1 MRSLLA
7 RALRRAGFVVE
18 AHATGDGAL
27 LALARRDTDVVL
39 TDYQLPGVNGGAIGA
54 EARRQGV
61 PAVLVS
67 ATLDAIDDAERACF
81 LRVLAKPFPLSELE
95 EALEALKTAALRKRS
110 GVRPATVVVAP
121 PGATKKTS
129 DGKG

>member
-67 ATLDAIDDAERACF
+67 ATLDAIDDAATI
-81 LRVLAKPFPLSELE
+81 AWAQ
-95 EALEALKTAALRKRS
+95 ALLHR
-110 GVRPATVVVAP
+110 
-121 PGATKKTS
+121 
-129 DGKG
+129 